1 MAWKQQELYWTYKTG
16 PIPTVEEALAL
27 GAVALGTTEDEW
39 CKLSPG
45 MRREI
50 VRSAKRAKAL
60 AELAELDAD
69 DL

>member
-1 MAWKQQELYWTYKTG
+1 MTWKPQELYWTYKSG
-16 PIPTVEEALAL
+16 PIPTVEEAL
-27 GAVALGTTEDEW
+27 GVVALGTTEDEW

-50 VRSAKRAKAL
+50 VRKASRRL
-60 AELAELDAD
+60 KAWRSV

>member
-1 MAWKQQELYWTYKTG
+1 MTWKPQELYWTHKSG

-27 GAVALGTTEDEW
+27 GAVKVDTTEDEW

-50 VRSAKRAKAL
+50 VRSKETITRG
-60 AELAELDAD
+60 
-69 DL
+69 